1 MADGDWDSVT
11 RIGSK
16 NRGGPVQRE
25 TVVKGRSAL
34 NAAQRSGMVIGTEKK
49 YATGN
54 AVSRFPISHFP
65 LHEYKEKKKKQ
76 NTNFRFIQAGRAGAP
91 EGQHL
96 TKVDRSDD
104 IIKPK
109 TVGVQVGDAIK
120 RRRNEEGYK
129 MTQKELATK
138 CNTTVTI
145 VQDMERGTATPDQK
159 VLSAMER
166 VLNVKLR
173 GNDIGAEKFPKKK

>member
-1 MADGDWDSVT
+1 MDDWT
-11 RIGSK
+11 TTTKIGSK
-16 NRGGPVQRE
+16 HRGAGMAPRE
-25 TVVKGRSAL
+25 TVVKGKSAL
-34 NAAQRSGMVIGTEKK
+34 NAAQRQGGILSTEKK
-49 YATGN
+49 YTTGN
-54 AVSRFPISHFP
+54 LSA
-65 LHEYKEKKKKQ
+65 KQ
-76 NTNFRFIQAGRAGAP
+76 GAP

-109 TVGVQVGDAIK
+109 TVGLEVADAIK
-120 RRRNEEGYK
+120 KRRTDEGYK

-138 CNTTVTI
+138 CNTTVTVI
-145 VQDMERGTATPDQK
+145 QDFERGSATPDQK

-173 GNDIGAEKFPKKK
+173 GTDIGKEKFPKKK

>member
-1 MADGDWDSVT
+1 MDDWNTTT

-16 NRGGPVQRE
+16 HKGGPAPRE
-25 TVVKGRSAL
+25 TVVKGKSAL
-34 NAAQRSGMVIGTEKK
+34 NAAQRQGLVIGTEKK
-49 YATGN
+49 YASGN
-54 AVSRFPISHFP
+54 A
-65 LHEYKEKKKKQ
+65 
-76 NTNFRFIQAGRAGAP
+76 AGRAGAV

-104 IIKPK
+104 IVKPK
-109 TVGVQVGDAIK
+109 TVGLAVADAIK
-120 RRRNEEGYK
+120 KRRTEEGYK

-138 CNTTVTI
+138 CNTTVTV
-145 VQDMERGTATPDQK
+145 VQDFERGSAAPDQK

-173 GNDIGAEKFPKKK
+173 GNDIGSEKFPKKK

>member
-1 MADGDWDSVT
+1 MDDWNTTT

-16 NRGGPVQRE
+16 HKGGPAPRE
-25 TVVKGRSAL
+25 TVVKGKSAL
-34 NAAQRSGMVIGTEKK
+34 NAAQRQGLVIGTEKK
-49 YATGN
+49 YASGN
-54 AVSRFPISHFP
+54 
-65 LHEYKEKKKKQ
+65 
-76 NTNFRFIQAGRAGAP
+76 TAGRAGAV

-104 IIKPK
+104 IVKPK
-109 TVGVQVGDAIK
+109 TVGLAVADAIK
-120 RRRNEEGYK
+120 KRRTEEGYK

-138 CNTTVTI
+138 CNTTVTVI
-145 VQDMERGTATPDQK
+145 QDFERGSAAPDQK

-173 GNDIGAEKFPKKK
+173 GNDIGSEKFPKKK

>member
-1 MADGDWDSVT
+1 MSDWDNVT
-11 RIGSK
+11 RIGQK
-16 NRGGPVQRE
+16 HTGGGAPRE
-25 TVVKGRSAL
+25 TTVRGKSAL
-34 NAAQRSGMVIGTEKK
+34 NAAQRQGLVVGTEKK

-54 AVSRFPISHFP
+54 ASAKS
-65 LHEYKEKKKKQ
+65 
-76 NTNFRFIQAGRAGAP
+76 GGS

-104 IIKPK
+104 IVKPK
-109 TVGVQVGDAIK
+109 TIGNQVADAIK
-120 RRRNEEGYK
+120 KRRNEEPYK

-138 CNTTVTI
+138 CNTTATVI
-145 VQDMERGTATPDQK
+145 QDFEKGTATPDQK

-173 GNDIGAEKFPKKK
+173 GSDIGKEKFTKKK